1 MFCLCVS
8 GRMEP
13 SADRTKI
20 EITHCNTVFQPIS
33 NKCLSR
39 GHSFSWCE
47 ELWALWCEEM
57 GFMGY
62 QVKQLMVRGS
72 ARSQGW
78 DPAAPPRAMNGT
90 ELLSPELETQTCTR
104 WSTRAGTGG
113 SHRHG
118 VFFRDPK
125 SNEIQCSF
133 YFFFYSVIGF
143 QSPLAC
149 PSLEL
154 QTPLQGSVPAE
165 APLQQPWP
173 LWEGWGC
180 STAIP
185 WTQTWETRK
194 RQRAEAFMCPPAAF
208 LSESRSDFIPERS
221 HCSSKDCEIV
231 ACSVTVNGRAA
242 GPAGMALPEQLTAV
256 HQGGRCGIWHPLLP
270 QHSRGEAA
278 FSALS
283 GQTPFQA
290 WITCTAP
297 ADGQVL
303 FYTSFSQKECQNV
316 LGWIYKILYFI
327 TQPNCKSNTQIF
339 DPCYWLTREN
349 LHGQDSADS
358 VADDVCMY
366 QGVEKQRAG
375 STWNFYLIFVTVGA
389 ADPACVYE
397 CNFCTSLC
405 HF

>member
-149 PSLEL
+149 PSLGAANSPAGL
-154 QTPLQGSVPAE
+154 CACRGSSAAAL
-165 APLQQPWP
+165 APLRGLGLFHCHSLNPN
-173 LWEGWGC
+173 LGDKEE
-180 STAIP
+180 TA
-185 WTQTWETRK
+185 
-194 RQRAEAFMCPPAAF
+194 
-208 LSESRSDFIPERS
+208 SRSFHVSPS
-221 HCSSKDCEIV
+221 C
-231 ACSVTVNGRAA
+231 
-242 GPAGMALPEQLTAV
+242 LPIRV
-256 HQGGRCGIWHPLLP
+256 KIWFHSWKVPL
-270 QHSRGEAA
+270 
-278 FSALS
+278 
-283 GQTPFQA
+283 FQ
-290 WITCTAP
+290 
-297 ADGQVL
+297 
-303 FYTSFSQKECQNV
+303 
-316 LGWIYKILYFI
+316 
-327 TQPNCKSNTQIF
+327 
-339 DPCYWLTREN
+339 
-349 LHGQDSADS
+349 
-358 VADDVCMY
+358 
-366 QGVEKQRAG
+366 
-375 STWNFYLIFVTVGA
+375 
-389 ADPACVYE
+389 
-397 CNFCTSLC
+397 
-405 HF
+405 